1 MASFDYFICENNG
14 TCADCQCGKV
24 WFTRHDEDY
33 EALLQKAAADK
44 DQYRESDDD
53 GLAFGW
59 LSGRQVVFGCDCGFS
74 QRHEDWIREHEKEIR
89 QFLRQLGAERLA
101 DAEELAATL

>member
-1 MASFDYFICENNG
+1 MASFEHFICDHNA

-33 EALLQKAAADK
+33 EELQKKSAADK
-44 DQYRESDDD
+44 GTYCESNDD

-59 LSGRQVVFGCDCGFS
+59 LSGQQVVFGCDCGFA

-101 DAEELAATL
+101 DAEELAAIV